1 MKAGKMKMYIKD
13 LEGNP
18 VTVTD
23 LDKAIEQC
31 RDCMDSPYEMPSGHT
46 VGENHAYMLQQ
57 LLELQA
63 KDTASE

>member
-1 MKAGKMKMYIKD
+1 MKTNIKD
-13 LEGNP
+13 LEGKP

-31 RDCMDSPYEMPSGHT
+31 RDCIDSPYKMPSGHT
-46 VGENHAYMLQQ
+46 IGENYAYMLKQ

-63 KDTASE
+63 KDTTSE

>member
-1 MKAGKMKMYIKD
+1 MKANIKD

-18 VTVTD
+18 VIVTD

-31 RDCMDSPYEMPSGHT
+31 RNCIDSPYKMSSGYT
-46 VGENHAYMLQQ
+46 VGENCAYMLEQ

-63 KDTASE
+63 KDAASE

>member
-1 MKAGKMKMYIKD
+1 MKTNIKD
-13 LEGNP
+13 LEGNH

-31 RDCMDSPYEMPSGHT
+31 RDCIDSPCKMPSGHT
-46 VGENHAYMLQQ
+46 VGENYAYMLEQ
-57 LLELQA
+57 LLELRA